1 MAPRVDP
8 ILLWGFCFATQQK
21 LQFNQ
26 SWACA
31 FHCSWYTD
39 ERHSMWDAIEDSQK
53 RREIRY
59 GNNIYVLFRA
69 LLYCRDFYGQDSL
82 WAAIAKGF
90 NTNATVVRTTVD
102 ILTEARRAQRN
113 KPSKDVS
120 ETARAVDDWI
130 DFLDGLESHPSVLS
144 DLTVFKAAEAFFK
157 TQEKKVVN
165 AARVPTNPHQTLH
178 VNTSRFL
185 PRGAASEE
193 NRSPRWPP
201 SPSIKLE
208 SSGSAA
214 DSHSTLQLE
223 TDPRGKANATNHPGS
238 RLQEALDGGVAIP
251 NTNSPGRQLNPP
263 GLHHSLCL
271 SPRLKRIASLEKQL
285 AETKSKLSVAPRP
298 DSAATASNGPAA
310 AFPGE
315 LGEVIGG
322 LKKDMATV
330 TNVIS
335 TMMESMHDIVDS
347 LNSLQDEV
355 SGLATQQKELVAAA
369 PSAGSNNQQQ
379 QAASPNL
386 DTVLQPLQAL
396 AGTVNLLR
404 DDVSALKNQV
414 QATTSATPSAPPPED
429 STVLKTLLQEQTSR
443 IDTLVSQMSA
453 LQSQIT
459 RQQEQQQQQRQ
470 QQQQTTTP
478 TGPPQQQQPQPQP
491 QPQPQTLRQA
501 MAAAERD
508 LKAHLA
514 AVQRF
519 YHQLASG
526 RGGAGASRAA
536 TERTAEFLALLTEG
550 VRVAGAGA
558 GMQGS

>member
-1 MAPRVDP
+1 
-8 ILLWGFCFATQQK
+8 
-21 LQFNQ
+21 
-26 SWACA
+26 
-31 FHCSWYTD
+31 
-39 ERHSMWDAIEDSQK
+39 
-53 RREIRY
+53 
-59 GNNIYVLFRA
+59 
-69 LLYCRDFYGQDSL
+69 
-82 WAAIAKGF
+82 
-90 NTNATVVRTTVD
+90 
-102 ILTEARRAQRN
+102 
-113 KPSKDVS
+113 
-120 ETARAVDDWI
+120 
-130 DFLDGLESHPSVLS
+130 
-144 DLTVFKAAEAFFK
+144 
-157 TQEKKVVN
+157 
-165 AARVPTNPHQTLH
+165 
-178 VNTSRFL
+178 
-185 PRGAASEE
+185 
-193 NRSPRWPP
+193 
-201 SPSIKLE
+201 
-208 SSGSAA
+208 
-214 DSHSTLQLE
+214 
-223 TDPRGKANATNHPGS
+223 
-238 RLQEALDGGVAIP
+238 
-251 NTNSPGRQLNPP
+251 
-263 GLHHSLCL
+263 
-271 SPRLKRIASLEKQL
+271 
-285 AETKSKLSVAPRP
+285 
-298 DSAATASNGPAA
+298 
-310 AFPGE
+310 
-315 LGEVIGG
+315 
-322 LKKDMATV
+322 
-330 TNVIS
+330 
-335 TMMESMHDIVDS
+335 MMESMHDIVDS